1 MALENFLNR
10 IKLKEVA
17 ALSEKDDWLIENRR
31 HAQEMMKTGT
41 WTYVIDLD
49 MFFFSDEYYH
59 ILETIPD
66 CNEKKADAYYQ
77 FVHPDD
83 RGQVS
88 AARVEA
94 LKGSEQEL
102 EYRMITAKG
111 NLKYVR
117 EKTRTL
123 LDDTDQPKKIIGAL
137 QDITSEKIIENSLI
151 ELGENLNLGQKVAG
165 IGSWKYNAVKNEI
178 FWSDEIYRIYGLKPE
193 EFGGSVIEL
202 MDFTYPADRDVL
214 AELTRKR
221 LAREKFDLQY
231 RIQLRNGTTKYVR
244 LVGEPIKNKDGLNTD
259 LVGTIQD
266 ISDIKKLENEI
277 SFIKKNLEQAQR
289 LAKIG
294 SWEMNMATDENY
306 MSAEALRIF
315 GITAAEFKGTFNDFL
330 SRVHPEDRSI
340 ITDSTFGNLSEEPF
354 ELAFRVIQKDGSIRD
369 VFQIVEFRLDS
380 AGQIAHVYGT
390 IQDVSEKKAYERA
403 IASKQLEIEKISQR
417 SRILVQESG
426 VVFAII
432 SEEGILSYISDTA
445 RKVISYHPGRM
456 KGRLIYDFYE
466 PDQAEALKAMIYAV
480 ITEPEQVQ
488 TGIISFS
495 GQTDKAIYLE
505 VHVRNFLAHP
515 TIAGLVLDF
524 RDVTNRIVMQ
534 KKIEKLASY
543 DEITTLPKANQLRKE
558 LAEKC
563 RQANLKNASLIL
575 LMLDFEG
582 FKEIND
588 SLGHRVGQQLI
599 VQLVMRLRGLLG
611 KDTLISRYSEDQFAI
626 VIEGLINLD
635 AYQARVTEIIDFFY
649 RSFKIDV
656 YEFNINVN
664 VGVSVYPLEVK
675 AQELSVDEQLS
686 AEDDINQSADGL
698 DEIEQLIRYAN
709 IALIWSKKEGHNRY
723 QFYSSELNIQNYK
736 QLQLRHD
743 LRMALKRNQFMVF
756 YQPIVRIKTNDIL
769 AIEALI
775 RWNHPDWGIVSPDE
789 FIFLAEE
796 TGAIVEMGKWMLQK
810 ICDDHRYWI
819 QKGYPPVYIS
829 LNFSSIQFYERNFV
843 ENIQDILAEYEVDPK
858 YLIVELTESLLV
870 EDSQKAIDDI
880 KKLQAVGIKVALDD
894 FGTGYSS
901 LSYLNHFNVD
911 IIKMDA
917 SFIRNVMLDS
927 KTATIAQ
934 AIINLTKALHIKLV
948 TEGIENCDH
957 LAFLKEHNCYSGQG
971 YLYSRPI
978 PFLKIDELLQNRKC
992 RPLLS
997 RTMAKSQVERR
1008 KYFRQRFRNFLITEL
1023 TILRINNKQM
1033 HVGNSRVL
1041 VKDIG
1046 PGGLC
1051 FISNIQFPLERD
1063 FTLRFAATLMGGEI
1077 SAIGT
1082 PVRVEELKEN
1092 LFEYGVK
1099 FMMDE
1104 QESEELTRR
1113 LYELQVKMKKN
1124 ILFVDGSFT
1133 DKTAEDYFD
1142 ELTGRPVKV
1151 DFIQYR
1157 KNNL

>member
-1 MALENFLNR
+1 MVSVVALENLLNR

-17 ALSEKDDWLIENRR
+17 ALPEKDEWLIENRR

-41 WTYVIDLD
+41 WTYVIGSDTVY
-49 MFFFSDEYYH
+49 FSDEYYR
-59 ILETIPD
+59 IMETIPD
-66 CNEKKADAYYQ
+66 QHQKKADSYFQ
-77 FVHPDD
+77 FVYPDD
-83 RGQVS
+83 LNQ
-88 AARVEA
+88 
-94 LKGSEQEL
+94 L
-102 EYRMITAKG
+102 
-111 NLKYVR
+111 
-117 EKTRTL
+117 
-123 LDDTDQPKKIIGAL
+123 
-137 QDITSEKIIENSLI
+137 ITS
-151 ELGENLNLGQKVAG
+151 
-165 IGSWKYNAVKNEI
+165 
-178 FWSDEIYRIYGLKPE
+178 
-193 EFGGSVIEL
+193 
-202 MDFTYPADRDVL
+202 
-214 AELTRKR
+214 
-221 LAREKFDLQY
+221 
-231 RIQLRNGTTKYVR
+231 KYVR
-244 LVGEPIKNKDGLNTD
+244 LVGEPINNKDGLNTD

-277 SFIKKNLEQAQR
+277 GFIKKNLEQAQR

-294 SWEMNMATDENY
+294 SWEMDAVSDQNY

-315 GITAAEFKGTFNDFL
+315 GITAAEFKGTFDDFL

-340 ITDSTFGNLSEEPF
+340 ITDSTFGDLSEEPF
-354 ELAFRVIQKDGSIRD
+354 ELAFRVIHKDGSIRD

-432 SEEGILSYISDTA
+432 SEAGIISYISDTA

-466 PDQAEALKAMIYAV
+466 PDQAEVLKAMIDTV
-480 ITEPEQVQ
+480 LNEPEQVQ
-488 TGIISFS
+488 TGVISFA

-505 VHVRNFLAHP
+505 VHVRNFLSHP

-524 RDVTNRIVMQ
+524 RDITNRIVMQ
-534 KKIEKLASY
+534 KKIEKLANY
-543 DEITTLPKANQLRKE
+543 DEITALPKASQLRKE

-563 RQANLKNASLIL
+563 RQANLKKSSLVL

-599 VQLVMRLRGLLG
+599 VQLVMRLRGLFG

-635 AYQARVTEIIDFFY
+635 AYQARVAEIIDFFY
-649 RSFKIDV
+649 RSFKIEV

-664 VGVSVYPLEVK
+664 VGVSVYPLEVE
-675 AQELSVDEQLS
+675 AQELSMDEPLS
-686 AEDDINQSADGL
+686 DDDISRTP
-698 DEIEQLIRYAN
+698 DEPDEVEQLIRYAN

-810 ICDDHRYWI
+810 ICDDHRYWL

-927 KTATIAQ
+927 KTAIITQ

-948 TEGIENCDH
+948 TEGIENWDH
-957 LAFLKEHNCYSGQG
+957 LAFLKEHNCFSGQG
-971 YLYSRPI
+971 YLYSRPV
-978 PFLKIDELLQNRKC
+978 PFLKIDELLQKGKC
-992 RPLLS
+992 RPPLS
-997 RTMAKSQVERR
+997 RTTAKSQVERR

-1023 TILRINNKQM
+1023 TILRINDKQM

-1041 VKDIG
+1041 IKDIG

-1063 FTLRFAATLMGGEI
+1063 FTLRFAATLMGGEMT
-1077 SAIGT
+1077 AIGT
-1082 PVRVEELKEN
+1082 PVRVAELSES

-1124 ILFVDGSFT
+1124 ILFADGNFT

-1142 ELTGRPVKV
+1142 ELTGRPAKV
-1151 DFIQYR
+1151 DFSQYR
-1157 KNNL
+1157 KNHF